1 MINDIK
7 IGDKYLCIKERNH
20 YKSGK
25 EKKVYI
31 VGKTYEILSI
41 NTNNNNYYTEILISN
56 ECNNDRYFFTPKDD
70 YHHYYFYEYFIL
82 DIKNQRRNKLKNIYE
97 SNL

>member
-7 IGDKYLCIKERNH
+7 IGDKYLCIKVRNH
-20 YKSGK
+20 YRTGK
-25 EKKVYI
+25 ETMINI

-41 NTNNNNYYTEILISN
+41 NTRNSYIEILISN
-56 ECNNDRYFFTPKDD
+56 ECDNDNYFYTQKND
-70 YHHYYFYEYFIL
+70 YHHFYFYEYFIL
-82 DIKNQRRNKLKNIYE
+82 DIKNQRRNKLKKLNE